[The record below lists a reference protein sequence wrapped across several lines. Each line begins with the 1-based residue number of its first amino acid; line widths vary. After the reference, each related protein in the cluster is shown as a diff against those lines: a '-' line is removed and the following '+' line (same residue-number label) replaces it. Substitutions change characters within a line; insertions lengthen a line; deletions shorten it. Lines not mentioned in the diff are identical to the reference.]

1 MMTRKLLKKLY
12 EYCVNI
18 VQQLRI
24 VIKKSNIKLWNNKY
38 ELNMAIIKHKHH
50 TSTKAM
56 KNRMVKLK
64 TLQLAS
70 ILFAVKK

>member
-1 MMTRKLLKKLY
+1 MMKRKLLKKLY

-38 ELNMAIIKHKHH
+38 ELNMAIIKYKHH
-50 TSTKAM
+50 TSTKALTSYAI
-56 KNRMVKLK
+56 KQLLK
-64 TLQLAS
+64 
-70 ILFAVKK
+70 ILTSL